1 MMPNSMGVEV
11 MLVRLQCQPRTWPSV
26 EGMSQLEWC
35 TPSMVPLTTVMPDV
49 WDVDGG

>member
-35 TPSMVPLTTVMPDV
+35 TPL
-49 WDVDGG
+49 DGAVNDGNARCMGCG